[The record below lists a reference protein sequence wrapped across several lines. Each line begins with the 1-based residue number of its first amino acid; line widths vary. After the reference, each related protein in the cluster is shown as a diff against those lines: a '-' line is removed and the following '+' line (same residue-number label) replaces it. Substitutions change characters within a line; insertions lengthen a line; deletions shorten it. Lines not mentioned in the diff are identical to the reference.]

1 MHLLM
6 QPIDAN
12 GARALVRTLRR
23 GTVGN
28 HVVLDEIRVSEIVS
42 GWSSSPRESDST
54 KKS

>member
-12 GARALVRTLRR
+12 GARALAQTLRR

-28 HVVLDEIRVSEIVS
+28 HVVLKICVLEMVS
-42 GWSSSPRESDST
+42 GRLRNPSLHE
-54 KKS
+54 